1 MLAPLLWWDNVASQS
16 LSMTWPRY
24 SVLGHKK
31 EHLRCNAAD
40 SSDSKQHVMH
50 KGLIIVASVPVDF
63 SSSHQYCT
71 TGNEASECLYK

>member
-1 MLAPLLWWDNVASQS
+1 MLVPLLWWDDVASQS
-16 LSMTWPRY
+16 LSMTWSSY

-40 SSDSKQHVMH
+40 SSDSKQHVLH

-71 TGNEASECLYK
+71 TSECLHK